1 MVASGISVLSCV
13 VKIIT
18 QLKSRKEISPS
29 WLQLV
34 QHVLKSQS
42 FIKIA
47 LKMSKFRSET
57 NVELDVNREM
67 R

>member
-47 LKMSKFRSET
+47 LKTSKFRSET